1 MLYEF
6 EELEESDDLFDE
18 FDKEII
24 EIDYTE
30 ETLIIKKK
38 LLRKIWVVF
47 TSTVVIIATTFV
59 NKHDDFD
66 VVLKSTIFMAF
77 LYAAVALAILIL
89 IFSHV
94 NRLKYNTR
102 DIHEKLKR
110 FLDIFELLAIVPVF
124 MALLAI
130 SNVFI
135 ISPSFIDGASME
147 PNYYD
152 GEDILFWH
160 LNVEYERYDVV
171 ILKAPNDNYW
181 IKRIIGLPGDTVTL
195 DSGLVYVNGVEI
207 NQDFLLDENGSI
219 DPMTLCRVGNEDYCV
234 FNVPLGEYFVLGD
247 NRSVSDDSRST
258 NLGYV
263 SEEQLFGKVIFKFNN
278 FLRN

>member
-1 MLYEF
+1 
-6 EELEESDDLFDE
+6 
-18 FDKEII
+18 
-24 EIDYTE
+24 
-30 ETLIIKKK
+30 
-38 LLRKIWVVF
+38 
-47 TSTVVIIATTFV
+47 
-59 NKHDDFD
+59 
-66 VVLKSTIFMAF
+66 MAF